1 MNDDAKEIQYK
12 LRRSLFWDNKG
23 LLFGSFF
30 FKTSFDLVTV
40 CSPYITSVLMNAPS
54 QAQRMTLYAVASL
67 LPC

>member
-30 FKTSFDLVTV
+30 FKTSFDLALH
-40 CSPYITSVLMNAPS
+40 TSL
-54 QAQRMTLYAVASL
+54 QSL
-67 LPC
+67 